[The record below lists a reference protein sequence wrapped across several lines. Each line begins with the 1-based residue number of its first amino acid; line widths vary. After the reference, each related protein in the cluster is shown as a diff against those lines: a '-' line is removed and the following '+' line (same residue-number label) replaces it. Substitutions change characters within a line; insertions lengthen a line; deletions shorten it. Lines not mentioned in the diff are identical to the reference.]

1 MFARSAV
8 RKDSQTRL
16 RAIAG
21 GAEGPRQPPPA
32 RTPVLSLERERELVA
47 RCQAGERAAQDELY
61 RGHRRLVAG
70 NLYRVLGSPSELEDL
85 VQEVFVIAFRGIA
98 RFRGESRL
106 TTWLYRIAVNV
117 ALQRLRTR
125 GRRREMLP
133 LDEQDGGSTDDTP
146 EAELLRRHQIA
157 AVYRLLD
164 KLSPKK
170 RVVLVL
176 HEIEGL
182 DVAEIAGIVG
192 SPQVTVR
199 TRLHYAR
206 KEFYRMAAADP
217 DLDERRV
224 VRAGPEGDRD
234 DGGEVDA

>member
-1 MFARSAV
+1 MRGGERS
-8 RKDSQTRL
+8 DSQTQL

-21 GAEGPRQPPPA
+21 GATAPRPLAPA

-47 RCQAGERAAQDELY
+47 RCQAGEREAQDELY
-61 RGHRRLVAG
+61 RTHRRLVAG

-117 ALQRLRTR
+117 ALQRLRAR
-125 GRRREMLP
+125 GRRREPLSLP
-133 LDEQDGGSTDDTP
+133 TGDSGPVPVPVPVNEETP
-146 EAELLRRHQIA
+146 ELELLRRHQIA

-176 HEIEGL
+176 HEIDGL
-182 DVAEIAGIVG
+182 DVAEIAAIVG

-206 KEFYRMAAADP
+206 KEFYRLAAADP
-217 DLDERRV
+217 DLDERR
-224 VRAGPEGDRD
+224 AGRREGDQR
-234 DGGEVDA
+234 